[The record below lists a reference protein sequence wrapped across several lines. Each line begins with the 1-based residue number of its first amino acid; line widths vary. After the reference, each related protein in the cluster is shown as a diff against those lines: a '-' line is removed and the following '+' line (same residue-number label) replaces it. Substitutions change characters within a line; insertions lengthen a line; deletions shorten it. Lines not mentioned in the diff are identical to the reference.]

1 MKGFI
6 GKTECLGVMIWV
18 MLGVFGCEEPA
29 SSPETEVITEV
40 PTFTQVEALLIKRG
54 CAEGTC
60 HGGPSPQADLNLEA
74 GFSFDA
80 LVNQPCSMPGAEE
93 LGLNLVTP
101 GEPDDSFLYVKVTL
115 TENDPHLGSPMP
127 TYGSGLSIEDT
138 EMIRLWIEGGAK
150 RD

>member
-1 MKGFI
+1 MKSII
-6 GKTECLGVMIWV
+6 GRNERLGLMMLVMF
-18 MLGVFGCEEPA
+18 GVFGCEEPV
-29 SSPETEVITEV
+29 SSSESHVLAEV
-40 PTFTQVEALLIKRG
+40 PTFTQVEALLFERG

-60 HGGPSPQADLNLEA
+60 HGGPSPQAGLNLEA
-74 GFSFDA
+74 GFAFDA
-80 LVNQPCSMPGAEE
+80 LVNQPCSMPGAVE

-138 EMIRLWIEGGAK
+138 ELIRLWIEAGAK